1 MLAGTCVGGAGI
13 TVSGTSGSAYYIPGF
28 TSLTNTAGTS
38 GIVSFGG
45 GGGGGGWSGACSGAG
60 GSGVALISYFPPVPL
75 GEFAC
80 LEVDCDG

>member
-45 GGGGGGWSGACSGAG
+45 GGGGT
-60 GSGVALISYFPPVPL
+60 
-75 GEFAC
+75 
-80 LEVDCDG
+80 